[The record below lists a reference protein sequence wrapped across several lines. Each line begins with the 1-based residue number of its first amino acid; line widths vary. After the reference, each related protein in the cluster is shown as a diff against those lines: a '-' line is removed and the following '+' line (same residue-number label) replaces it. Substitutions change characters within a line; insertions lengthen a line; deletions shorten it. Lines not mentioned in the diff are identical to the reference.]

1 MSSDYSS
8 YSTDKLELMYKYAET
23 AYRLL
28 DCPGDARCEDCC
40 ISDDCKALA
49 RVKTHIHLE
58 IFERESKGVSH
69 GEEKENRP

>member
-1 MSSDYSS
+1 MSDYSS
-8 YSTDKLELMYKYAET
+8 YSTDKLELMYKYADT

-28 DCPGDARCEDCC
+28 DCPDGVACKDCG

-49 RVKTHIHLE
+49 RVKTHIQLE
-58 IFERESKGVSH
+58 IFERKSKGAFH

>member
-1 MSSDYSS
+1 MPDYSGFS
-8 YSTDKLELMYKYAET
+8 VDKLALIYKYVDT
-23 AYRLL
+23 AYRML
-28 DCPGDARCEDCC
+28 DCPGGVACKDCG

-49 RVKTHIHLE
+49 RVKTHVQLE